1 MVAALNFL
9 LVLVLAFLP
18 SILWLIFF
26 LKEDLHPE
34 PKKLIIYTFCA
45 GALASVPVLAL
56 QLIFQKFVA
65 GPLHAFLLLIL
76 GLALIEE
83 VFKFFSAYWS
93 VNKEPAFDE
102 PVDAMIY
109 AIVAAMGFAT
119 IENIFIMGDKMDFL
133 SMNNIL
139 ATVSTL
145 GFRFIGAT
153 LLHGLASAFTGYYWA
168 IGRRINKLKSRI
180 FLGLAIASVIHFA
193 FNYLIYEFGDA
204 SLLYPSI
211 FLVFIAFFIF
221 KDFSKLKS
229 IS

>member
-1 MVAALNFL
+1 
-9 LVLVLAFLP
+9 
-18 SILWLIFF
+18 
-26 LKEDLHPE
+26 
-34 PKKLIIYTFCA
+34 
-45 GALASVPVLAL
+45 
-56 QLIFQKFVA
+56 
-65 GPLHAFLLLIL
+65 
-76 GLALIEE
+76 
-83 VFKFFSAYWS
+83 
-93 VNKEPAFDE
+93 
-102 PVDAMIY
+102 
-109 AIVAAMGFAT
+109 
-119 IENIFIMGDKMDFL
+119 MDFL